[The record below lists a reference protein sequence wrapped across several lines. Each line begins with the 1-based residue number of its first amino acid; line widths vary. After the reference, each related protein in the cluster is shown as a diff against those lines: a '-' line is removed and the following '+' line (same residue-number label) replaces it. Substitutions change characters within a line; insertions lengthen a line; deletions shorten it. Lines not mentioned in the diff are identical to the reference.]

1 MAVPS
6 KSTINTLTLHGAI
19 TRNRVF
25 HKSGQQMTV
34 VGQSIGKWWSV
45 VENKFVGA
53 IGSSSTLIDRF
64 FKSVIGLPTFKD
76 NRFNRWE

>member
-1 MAVPS
+1 MAIPTE
-6 KSTINTLTLHGAI
+6 STINSLTPHRAI
-19 TRNRVF
+19 TRDCVF

-45 VENKFVGA
+45 VENKFVSA
-53 IGSSSTLIDRF
+53 IGSSSPLIDRF